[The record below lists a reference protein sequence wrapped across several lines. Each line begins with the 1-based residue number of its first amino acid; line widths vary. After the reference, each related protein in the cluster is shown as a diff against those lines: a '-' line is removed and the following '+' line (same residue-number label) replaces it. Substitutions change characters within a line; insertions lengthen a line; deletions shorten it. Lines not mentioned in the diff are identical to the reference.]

1 MSKDHI
7 IGFKTYF
14 FVLISLLILTVLT
27 VGTAQLD
34 FGAFNAVLAMLIATV
49 KAGLVLLYFM
59 NLKYDD
65 KLYWLVFGS
74 SVFFVALLYAFSQ
87 FDIITRAIQNSV
99 L

>member
-14 FVLISLLILTVLT
+14 SVLISLLILTALT
-27 VGTAQLD
+27 VGAAQVD
-34 FGAFNAVLAMLIATV
+34 FGALNAVLAMLIATI

-59 NLKYDD
+59 HLKYDD
-65 KLYWLVFGS
+65 KIYWIVFGS
-74 SVFFVALLYAFSQ
+74 SVFFVVLLYAFSK
-87 FDIITRAIQNSV
+87 FDIITRVMQNSV